1 MDQTEQQ
8 YIDRVFDKL
17 RSAESQSGP
26 RDAEAER
33 YIQQLVSRQP
43 SLAYYMTQA
52 VIVQE
57 EALKGAQQRIDDM
70 ERELDERPAQG
81 SSGGGGSFLGGL
93 FGGGSNAP
101 AAPARS
107 GSAWGGGGG
116 SVPRSGGVGS
126 ARNGQMEQSPLA
138 QYGQQQPNG
147 QPQRGGGFLAGAMQT
162 AAGVAGGVLLGNM
175 LGNMFGGNEA
185 KAGEGAKPG
194 EEGAKPGEEAAK
206 PDAAAE
212 AKPEQGNADQQQAGA
227 DQNDQ
232 FANVENTQYDDND
245 SYFGGD
251 DGGGDFDI

>member
-17 RSAESQSGP
+17 RSAEGQSGP

-33 YIQQLVSRQP
+33 YIQQLISRQP

-57 EALKGAQQRIDDM
+57 EALKGAQQRIEDM
-70 ERELDERPAQG
+70 ERELDERPAPQA
-81 SSGGGGSFLGGL
+81 SGGGSFLGGL

-116 SVPRSGGVGS
+116 SVPRAGGIGA

-138 QYGQQQPNG
+138 QYGQQQPYG

-175 LGNMFGGNEA
+175 LGNMFGGSEA
-185 KAGEGAKPG
+185 KAGEGAKP
-194 EEGAKPGEEAAK
+194 AEEAAK

-212 AKPEQGNADQQQAGA
+212 AKPEQANADQQAGA
-227 DQNDQ
+227 DQNDP